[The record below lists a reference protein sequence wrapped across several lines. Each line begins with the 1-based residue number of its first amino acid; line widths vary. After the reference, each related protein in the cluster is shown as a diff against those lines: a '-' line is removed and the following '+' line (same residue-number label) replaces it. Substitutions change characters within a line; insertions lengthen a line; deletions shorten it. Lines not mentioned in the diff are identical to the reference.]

1 MVSDGYTF
9 DFKQAD
15 ATIYDMDHITQRIN
29 SALEEMEKAVEA
41 RMQDWDGTAKTQY
54 AISKGQWDK
63 SAAEMGVFLEQARL
77 TLLQISDNYG
87 TTEQRHAM
95 LWNDVRGG

>member
-1 MVSDGYTF
+1 MSDYTF
-9 DFKQAD
+9 DFTQAD
-15 ATIYDMDHITQRIN
+15 ATVYDMNQITQRIN
-29 SALEEMEKAVEA
+29 SALAEMETAVEA
-41 RMQDWDGTAKTQY
+41 RMQEWTGAAKSQY
-54 AISKGQWDK
+54 GVSKAQWDK
-63 SAAEMGVFLEQARL
+63 SAGDMGVFLEQARL

>member
-1 MVSDGYTF
+1 MSDYTF
-9 DFKQAD
+9 DFNQAD
-15 ATIYDMDHITQRIN
+15 ATVYDMNQITQRIN
-29 SALEEMEKAVEA
+29 SALAEMETAVEA
-41 RMQDWDGTAKTQY
+41 RMQDWDGSAKSQY
-54 AISKGQWDK
+54 AISKAQWDK
-63 SAAEMGVFLEQARL
+63 SAGDMGVFLEQARL

>member
-1 MVSDGYTF
+1 VSDYTF
-9 DFKQAD
+9 DFTQAD
-15 ATIYDMDHITQRIN
+15 ATVYDMNQITQRIN
-29 SALEEMEKAVEA
+29 SALDEMEASVEA
-41 RMQDWDGTAKTQY
+41 RMQEWTGAAQSQY
-54 AISKGQWDK
+54 VVSKAQWDK
-63 SAAEMGVFLEQARL
+63 SADEMSVFLEQARL